1 MNSGGKDLSPQRKR
15 VVALCAGVACMAG
28 GPVLLKGH
36 PILIWCWIM
45 VMVVLLVVAMVQF
58 EKLKKRG
65 L

>member
-1 MNSGGKDLSPQRKR
+1 MNSGGKELSPQRKR

-36 PILIWCWIM
+36 PILIWCWIT
-45 VMVVLLVVAMVQF
+45 VMVLLLVFAMVQF

>member
-1 MNSGGKDLSPQRKR
+1 
-15 VVALCAGVACMAG
+15 MAG

-36 PILIWCWIM
+36 PILIWCWIT
-45 VMVVLLVVAMVQF
+45 VMVLLLAFALVQF

>member
-1 MNSGGKDLSPQRKR
+1 MNRQGKDLSPERKK
-15 VVALCAGVACMAG
+15 VVALCAGIAAMSG

-36 PILIWCWIM
+36 SILIWCWIT
-45 VMVVLLVVAMVQF
+45 VMVLLLAFALAQF

>member
-1 MNSGGKDLSPQRKR
+1 MSPERKR
-15 VVALCAGVACMAG
+15 VVALCAGIAAMAG

-36 PILIWCWIM
+36 PILIWCWIT
-45 VMVVLLVVAMVQF
+45 VMVLGLVYAIAQF

>member
-1 MNSGGKDLSPQRKR
+1 
-15 VVALCAGVACMAG
+15 MAG

-36 PILIWCWIM
+36 PILIWCWIT
-45 VMVVLLVVAMVQF
+45 VMVLLLLFALVQF

>member
-1 MNSGGKDLSPQRKR
+1 MSPQRKK

-36 PILIWCWIM
+36 PILIWAWIA
-45 VMVVLLVVAMVQF
+45 VMVALLIVAIQMF
-58 EKLKKRG
+58 AKLKRQG